1 MNLPEKAME
10 NANPF
15 IIEYFQDP
23 NLFPALPEEIRNSEE
38 RLTEIVQNTSRFADL
53 IHKERKKRWSGDLTG
68 LLAEEVQIPETERA
82 DGRTRHAE
90 DGYRVNVDYL
100 RSIDIDPSKVLFFR
114 LTQPSDEPK
123 PEYYWTSD
131 YFEVLRDLSAEV
143 SGKQRE
149 SAVILVADLE
159 TVNENKGLIQDMNDD
174 QGLAVRQIGNG
185 PFDQK
190 RTIARFKPDQDLY
203 DEPDITLT
211 F

>member
-15 IIEYFQDP
+15 VLEYFQDP

-38 RLTEIVQNTSRFADL
+38 RLTEIVQNTSRFSDL
-53 IHKERKKRWSGDLTG
+53 IHKERQKRWNGDLTG
-68 LLAEEVQIPETERA
+68 LLGEEVQVPEKEHA

-100 RSIDIDPSKVLFFR
+100 KTINIDASKVLFFR

-131 YFEVLRDLSAEV
+131 YFEVLRGLDAEIP
-143 SGKQRE
+143 GEQRDH
-149 SAVILVADLE
+149 AVILVSDLE
-159 TVNENKGLIQDMNDD
+159 TISGNEGLIQDMNDD
-174 QGLAVRQIGNG
+174 QGLSVRQIGTG
-185 PFDQK
+185 SFDQK
-190 RTIARFKPDQDLY
+190 KAIARFKPDHDLY
-203 DEPDITLT
+203 DEPEITLVI
-211 F
+211 